1 MEGRHIIIDVKW
13 AEGHP
18 ERITQMA
25 SDLRRANAE
34 LIVTSGNAAT
44 LATKRTVASIP
55 IVAIA
60 VNDPIHLGLIKS
72 LAHPNGNITGLA
84 VLNTEIATKQLEL
97 LKEIS
102 RNLSRVGVL
111 SHQEIHGPEM
121 LNEIRLAADALG
133 LRLDVQSVREP
144 TDFDSAFSAIR
155 NARAAGLL
163 ILGSSMFST
172 NRQRLAALTREHR
185 LPAIYLRR
193 EFAEAGGL
201 MTYGE
206 NFPDLFRR
214 AATYVD
220 KILKGTKPADLPV
233 EQPTKFELVINLKT
247 AKQIGLTIPQSVLYR
262 ADKVI
267 K

>member
-1 MEGRHIIIDVKW
+1 MANDIELDRHED
-13 AEGHP
+13 
-18 ERITQMA
+18 T
-25 SDLRRANAE
+25 
-34 LIVTSGNAAT
+34 T
-44 LATKRTVASIP
+44 SIP

-60 VNDPIHLGLIKS
+60 VNDPIHLGLIQS
-72 LAHPNGNITGLA
+72 LAHLGGNITGLA

-97 LKEIS
+97 LKEIKP
-102 RNLSRVGVL
+102 NLSRVGVL
-111 SHQEIHGPEM
+111 SHQGIHGPEM
-121 LNEIRLAADALG
+121 LKDIRLAAGALG

-144 TDFDSAFSAIR
+144 RDFDSAFSATR
-155 NARAAGLL
+155 NAHSAGLL

-206 NFPDLFRR
+206 NFSDLFRR
-214 AATYVD
+214 AALYVD
-220 KILKGTKPADLPV
+220 KILKGAKPTDLPV
-233 EQPTKFELVINLKT
+233 EQPTKFEFIINLKT
-247 AKQIGLTIPQSVLYR
+247 AKQIGLTIPPNVLAR